1 MKTPKEIEEKYE
13 ELNQRM
19 SSMMPDEKSIRE
31 LRDCL
36 ASDDPKARL
45 DMFAKTMMLSSD
57 TVSTDAQRYILEW
70 VLGHHE

>member
-1 MKTPKEIEEKYE
+1 MKTLKEIEEKLE
-13 ELNQRM
+13 ELNERM
-19 SSMMPDEKSIRE
+19 CSLMPNEKSIQE

-36 ASDDPKARL
+36 RSDDLKVRS